1 MIQGSVWDRRKHSGR
16 KEDYCKKTENKKD
29 YTKIK
34 LAVYGA
40 LTLLLILVAVFAP
53 YITPYDPYEQDL
65 GNALL
70 APCREYLLGTDRYG
84 RDMLSRVI
92 MGARSSISSAVLLV
106 VIITVAGSIVGILCG
121 YCQGKLDS
129 FLMRLSD
136 IFLAFPGMV
145 FAIAAASVMSGGIM
159 NAVAALAFIS
169 WPKYA
174 RIARSQ
180 VLTIKNAPYIS
191 AARLAGSG
199 TGKIILKHIVPNI
212 AGPVI
217 VTAVLDIGTMMM
229 EIAGL
234 SFLGLGATPPTA
246 EWGSMMSNGRSM
258 LQTSPWVILAPGCAI
273 FLTVM
278 VFNLL
283 GDTVRDI
290 LDPRQSRRNRS

>member
-1 MIQGSVWDRRKHSGR
+1 MEEKKITVRKQ
-16 KEDYCKKTENKKD
+16 KIKKD

-84 RDMLSRVI
+84 RDMLSSVI

-212 AGPVI
+212 VGPVI

>member
-1 MIQGSVWDRRKHSGR
+1 MEEKKITVRKQ
-16 KEDYCKKTENKKD
+16 KIKKD

-290 LDPRQSRRNRS
+290 LDPRQIRRNRS

>member
-1 MIQGSVWDRRKHSGR
+1 MTEITVRSQT
-16 KEDYCKKTENKKD
+16 KTRD

-34 LAVYGA
+34 LFTFGILAGI
-40 LTLLLILVAVFAP
+40 LILIGLFAP
-53 YITPYDPYEQDL
+53 WLTPYDPYEQNL
-65 GNALL
+65 GNALM
-70 APCREYLLGTDRYG
+70 PPGGEHLLGTDRYG

-92 MGARSSISSAVLLV
+92 MGARSSIFSAVLLV
-106 VIITVAGSIVGILCG
+106 LIITIAGSIVGIICG
-121 YCQGKLDS
+121 YHGGKLDS
-129 FLMRLSD
+129 ILMRTSD
-136 IFLAFPGMV
+136 VFLAFPGMV
-145 FAIAAASVMSGGIM
+145 FAIAAAGAFRGGILS
-159 NAVAALAFIS
+159 AVAALALIT

-180 VLTIKNAPYIS
+180 VLSIKGRSYIEAS
-191 AARLAGSG
+191 KLAGSG
-199 TGKIILKHIVPNI
+199 VLKIIWKHIIPNI

-258 LQTSPWVILAPGCAI
+258 LPTSPWVILAPGFAI
-273 FLTVM
+273 FITVM

-283 GDTVRDI
+283 GDTLRDV
-290 LDPRQSRRNRS
+290 LDPRRRKKEVES

>member
-1 MIQGSVWDRRKHSGR
+1 MEEKKITVRKQ
-16 KEDYCKKTENKKD
+16 KIKKD

-283 GDTVRDI
+283 VDTVRDI

>member
-1 MIQGSVWDRRKHSGR
+1 MEEKKITVRKQ
-16 KEDYCKKTENKKD
+16 KIKKN

>member
-1 MIQGSVWDRRKHSGR
+1 MEEKKITVRKQKIVKDHTKSKMIFFG
-16 KEDYCKKTENKKD
+16 
-29 YTKIK
+29 
-34 LAVYGA
+34 
-40 LTLLLILVAVFAP
+40 LLVLGVIGVAAFAP
-53 YITPYDPYEQDL
+53 SLTPYDPYAQDL
-65 GNALL
+65 SAALQ
-70 APCREYLLGTDRYG
+70 PPNPEHLLGTDRYG

-92 MGARSSISSAVLLV
+92 MGSRTTIFSALLLV
-106 VIITVAGSIVGILCG
+106 LIITVVGSIVGILCG
-121 YCQGKLDS
+121 YKGGWLDS
-129 FLMRLSD
+129 FLMRASD

-145 FAIAAASVMSGGIM
+145 FAIAVASVMRGGIM
-159 NAVAALAFIS
+159 NAVVALACIS

-180 VLTIKNAPYIS
+180 VLSIKGEPYM
-191 AARLAGSG
+191 AAAKLSGSG
-199 TGKIILKHIVPNI
+199 TWKIIWKHVAPNI

-278 VFNLL
+278 IFNLA
-283 GDTVRDI
+283 GDTVRDL
-290 LDPRQSRRNRS
+290 LDPRQRKREG

>member
-1 MIQGSVWDRRKHSGR
+1 MEEKKITVRKQ
-16 KEDYCKKTENKKD
+16 KIKKD

-159 NAVAALAFIS
+159 NAVAALAFVS

-283 GDTVRDI
+283 VDTVRDI

>member
-1 MIQGSVWDRRKHSGR
+1 MEEKKITVRKQ
-16 KEDYCKKTENKKD
+16 KIKKD

-40 LTLLLILVAVFAP
+40 LTLLLILVAVFAR